1 MYEYKLKLVSDSFDP
16 QVLHPEDVGSSSREY
31 CVPKNLALLLPFVY
45 FKGPLCFFLVPTVTL
60 SGRCGACYLHF
71 TNVET

>member
-1 MYEYKLKLVSDSFDP
+1 MLPELVSDSFDS

-45 FKGPLCFFLVPTVTL
+45 FKGPLFFLLVPTVNPVRKVWGML
-60 SGRCGACYLHF
+60 PSFY
-71 TNVET
+71 